1 MGQRQATRATDRP
14 GYDPNLNRLS
24 RRGRAVALGA
34 ATVILVTAAAVF
46 SSRISFR
53 PIDWQNYL
61 SAASNLAGGRSPYQ
75 GVEFFG
81 PPWLA
86 MALIPF
92 AWLPP
97 GFSAMI
103 WLLLAVGATYGISAL
118 TGVWQGFPASERGRL
133 ATNVAAV
140 LLPVA
145 LYVYITGQVTALAV
159 LGMIGLGVR
168 SRLSIPWIA
177 LAALLASFKPHIVA
191 APLALI
197 LLEHLRHRDWRTPL
211 AFVGT
216 LLVASLISWAV
227 VPTWLADWSA
237 AISSEAF
244 RGGPGLAA
252 GGFFGL
258 REAGVP
264 GWLLALPLV
273 YVALRWWRRG
283 LTPITLATAIAGG
296 LVWVPYVRSYD
307 FLALW
312 PAALV
317 ASSSWR
323 DTRPAWIWLAP
334 LVLYGVLPLTDLALL
349 LPVALFAL
357 LLGRTA
363 AEPAAAPKP
372 E

>member
-1 MGQRQATRATDRP
+1 
-14 GYDPNLNRLS
+14 LNRLS
-24 RRGRAVALGA
+24 PRGRAVALA
-34 ATVILVTAAAVF
+34 ATSVILVLVAAVF

-53 PIDWQNYL
+53 PIDWQNYMM
-61 SAASNLAGGRSPYQ
+61 AASNLAGGRSPYQ

-92 AWLPP
+92 TWLPP
-97 GFSAMI
+97 GLSAMI
-103 WLLLAVGATYGISAL
+103 WLLLAVGATYGISVL

-133 ATNVAAV
+133 VANIAAV
-140 LLPVA
+140 VFPAA

-159 LGMIGLGVR
+159 LGMIVLGVR
-168 SRLSIPWIA
+168 SRPSILWIA

-191 APLALI
+191 APLVLI
-197 LLEHLRHRDWRTPL
+197 LLEHLRRRAWRVL
-211 AFVGT
+211 AAFFGT
-216 LLVASLISWAV
+216 LLVASLVSWVV
-227 VPTWLADWSA
+227 VPPWLADWFA

-273 YVALRWWRRG
+273 YVALLWWRRG

-312 PAALV
+312 PAVLV
-317 ASSSWR
+317 ASSAWR
-323 DTRPAWIWLAP
+323 ETRPAWFWLVP
-334 LVLYGVLPLTDLALL
+334 LALYAVLPLTDLALL

-357 LLGRTA
+357 LLGKTA
-363 AEPAAAPKP
+363 TDDSAASAPG
-372 E
+372 